1 MKFRTVGE
9 AGERSSA
16 IRHWA
21 VRHYLIALVAAAL
34 LPGIIGA
41 GGLFYQE
48 YLEGKGRLARDT
60 IFTARALTQAVD
72 AYLLQAQAIALAL
85 STDDSLAKRDFRQFH
100 KRASEV
106 LLRTGIGNNVVLADA
121 AGQQV
126 VNIRKAY
133 GEPLPRHSAPDVIR
147 QVFATGRPVIS
158 DMRNGVVLRGPLINV
173 DVPVFIDGKVAYVL
187 SFAILPSQFGTIIE
201 HQGLPKSWITA
212 VFDSSGT
219 IVARSHAADQFVGQK
234 GTGEFIRRIHET
246 REGAIE
252 TVTREGIPTFSVY
265 SKSPTTNWS
274 IGIGIP
280 RQELA
285 ADLQRTLWRLAIGVV
300 ALLGVCCALALAAG
314 RRIALSVQRLKLLAM
329 ELGQGKPAL
338 KPFYRIQEVE
348 DIAQAMLDADGERRK
363 AEEALRNKEQILRLA
378 LKAGRSGTF
387 HWDVQTDENR
397 WSDELLDLYGLRRG
411 EFGGRSGDWLA
422 CLVPEDREGGAAAIY
437 QSLSTGN
444 FSLDFRIRR
453 RNDGEIRWMAGRA
466 QVLFDAERKPV
477 RMLGINIDITDLKQA
492 EREIHRLN
500 TELEERV
507 RERTAELAAANREL
521 EGFTFAASHDL
532 KGPLSRLESFSRLLE
547 SRYRDRLEGDGLLF
561 IDFIRQNAL
570 RLNQLVDDLLSH
582 ARVAQQELGLQPID
596 VRETVNAIVREQAE
610 GIRKHG
616 AQVHLEVPP
625 VAVLADP
632 HLLQQVLVNLLE
644 NALKYSAHSSPPV
657 IEIGG
662 DSTNGRCRLWVR
674 DNGIGFDMKYRER
687 IFEIFRR
694 LHAYNEIPG
703 NGVGLALVRR
713 AMERMGGN
721 VWAES
726 EPGQGAAF
734 FLELHLAEAGDLAE
748 EPARESLQ

>member
-1 MKFRTVGE
+1 M
-9 AGERSSA
+9 
-16 IRHWA
+16 
-21 VRHYLIALVAAAL
+21 VAAAL

-48 YLEGKGRLARDT
+48 YLEGKGRLTRDT
-60 IFTARALTQAVD
+60 ILTARALTQAVD

-85 STDDSLAKRDFRQFH
+85 STDDSLAKHDFRQFH
-100 KRASEV
+100 KRASEI
-106 LLRTGIGNNVVLADA
+106 LFRTGIGNNVVLADA

-126 VNIRKAY
+126 ANIRRAY

-147 QVFATGRPVIS
+147 QVFATGRSVIS
-158 DMRNGVVLRGPLINV
+158 DMRNGVVLRGPLINI

-187 SFAILPSQFGTIIE
+187 SLAILPSQFETIIE

-219 IVARSHAADQFVGQK
+219 IVARSHAAEQFVGQK
-234 GTGEFIRRIHET
+234 GTGEFIQRIHET

-252 TVTREGIPTFSVY
+252 TVTREGIPTFSIY

-285 ADLQRTLWRLAIGVV
+285 ADLQRTLRWLAIGVI
-300 ALLGVCCALALAAG
+300 ALFGGGCALALATG

-363 AEEALRNKEQILRLA
+363 AEEALRNKEQILRFA
-378 LKAGRSGTF
+378 LKAGHSGTF
-387 HWDVQTDENR
+387 CWDVQTNETL
-397 WSDELLDLYGLRRG
+397 WSDELLDLYGLRRD
-411 EFGGRSGDWLA
+411 EFGGCSEDWLT

-437 QSLSTGN
+437 QSLATGN

-453 RNDGEIRWMAGRA
+453 RNDGEVRWMAGRA

-570 RLNQLVDDLLSH
+570 RLTQLVDDLLSH

-596 VRETVNAIVREQAE
+596 VQETVNAIVLEQTE

-616 AQVHLEVPP
+616 AQIHLDVPP

-644 NALKYSAHSSPPV
+644 NALKYSAQSSPPV

-662 DSTNGRCRLWVR
+662 DSTTGRCRLWVR

-713 AMERMGGN
+713 AMERMGGR

-726 EPGQGAAF
+726 EPSQGAAF

-748 EPARESLQ
+748 EQARGGLQ